1 MPRAPDFAVTDAT
14 PLTRTDVE
22 FLLRHFPASA
32 RRFEADDAWLD
43 AVPATVESMLGSE
56 YVARAL
62 LDAPRLDGDVS
73 PFLLFSVLLR
83 RGGERPVTR
92 QQRHVVNYLANLL
105 GLYTD
110 TRRLHRVQ
118 PGDQAEYHYLY
129 QLAIAAAQA
138 PPDQEF
144 LAHAQLGNYA
154 LFLAGVF
161 PEWIEHR
168 QRYARRP
175 VGRDYYV
182 NLGRAHYRQAAAS
195 RYARLWKLDDVFTR
209 LSAGFD
215 AYASALTRM
224 TNNYLP
230 GLAARHGPDRF
241 VPAHG

>member
-14 PLTRTDVE
+14 PLTRADVE
-22 FLLRHFPASA
+22 FLLRHFPPAA
-32 RRFEADDAWLD
+32 RRSDADNAGLD

-62 LDAPRLDGDVS
+62 LDNPRLGGDVS

-83 RGGERPVTR
+83 RAGERPVTR
-92 QQRHVVNYLANLL
+92 QQRQVVNYLANLL

-110 TRRLHRVQ
+110 TRRLHRLG
-118 PGDQAEYHYLY
+118 PDEEAEYHYLY
-129 QLAIAAAQA
+129 ELAAAAAQG

-161 PEWIEHR
+161 PDWIEHR
-168 QRYARRP
+168 HRYARRP

-182 NLGRAHYRQAAAS
+182 NLGRAHFRQAAAS
-195 RYARLWKLDDVFTR
+195 RQARLWRLDEVFSR
-209 LSAGFD
+209 LSAGFEW
-215 AYASALTRM
+215 YAGALTRM
-224 TNNYLP
+224 TNEYLP
-230 GLAARHGPDRF
+230 GLAARHGRNRLL
-241 VPAHG
+241 PAPG